1 MQTNSRELLQIIRNL
16 TRRIEALEAQERGP
30 RNNFSAAVAP
40 AVTDDLDLGY
50 KPGSLWVDV
59 AADDSYQCQ
68 DNTNGAAVWA
78 QID

>member
-40 AVTDDLDLGY
+40 GVNDDLDLGY
-50 KPGSLWVDV
+50 QPGSLWVDQT
-59 AADDSYQCQ
+59 ADNSYQCQ
-68 DNTNGAAVWA
+68 DNTNANAVWA